1 MNQFK
6 TILISI
12 LFFSFSSSLLNA
24 QTKGIT
30 PIENASTSGGATK
43 AVIVGVSDYKNIQKL
58 TYAHTDA
65 QAFYNF
71 LTSPAGGKVDP
82 NNIKLLLNDKA
93 TAGQIFAAL
102 DWLLETTKEG
112 ETVIFYFSGHGD
124 LETKTIRQN
133 GFLLAQDC
141 PNASYMSG
149 GTVAINY
156 LQDYL
161 LTLIQKN
168 KAKVLL
174 VTDACR
180 SGKLAGGAEGAKQTA
195 TALQEQWENITKIL
209 SSQAGELSY
218 ESQKWNGGGGIF
230 TYYMINGLVGMADR
244 NKDKKISLTELFIY
258 LSDNIPKET
267 EFKQNP
273 YVTGNLNGTVSFV
286 DSNALAS
293 LVKKQSINNPNGT
306 EVAMRGN
313 NDDFKKILDSITYK
327 KYEKFQACIKNDFL
341 IYHDKNNTD
350 AWTIYQELKDKKE
363 AAPVLNNMK
372 TALIASLQDK
382 SQTVIN
388 QILKGKVNLV
398 RDTLILDS
406 AYQEL
411 SHAFQLID
419 EKYIT
424 YKHIKGRYLYL
435 KSIRT
440 ASNKEK
446 ETLLNE
452 CIALEPDA
460 AHPYN
465 YLATVDKYM
474 KEYDKAIKNYQKAI
488 SLAPKWSYPYNN
500 LGILYFDKK
509 DYDKAIDNYNKAI
522 VLNPDDEI
530 LYSNLGNAY
539 YMKKDYPKA
548 IENFNKAIKTK
559 PNFAYAYNNLCN
571 VYLELNDIEK
581 AELNANKALEIN
593 PKYAFAYNN
602 LGNVYN
608 LKKEYDKSIENYNK
622 AISFR
627 ANYDVAYF
635 NLGCIYN
642 IKKDLDNAKLNFEKA
657 ISLNATYAGAYN
669 NLGDIYKQQKQ
680 YDKAIEN
687 FDRAIKEAP
696 EMSEAYWNL
705 CCVYAL
711 TGNKAKAIENL
722 DKALAKGFAGTEDIK
737 TSTDIDSIKGSVEF
751 DAVMKKHKK

>member
-1 MNQFK
+1 MNNFK
-6 TILISI
+6 FILISAFCFI
-12 LFFSFSSSLLNA
+12 LSIHLLFS
-24 QTKGIT
+24 QTKGVT
-30 PIENASTSGGATK
+30 PIENATTNGGATK

-71 LTSPAGGKVDP
+71 LTSSAGGKVEP

-180 SGKLAGGAEGAKQTA
+180 SGKLAGGAEGVKQTA
-195 TALQEQWENITKIL
+195 TALQEQWESITKVL

-218 ESQKWNGGGGIF
+218 ESQKWNNGGGIF
-230 TYYMINGLVGMADR
+230 TYYMINGLEGLADR
-244 NKDKKISLTELFIY
+244 NKDKKVSLTELFIY

-273 YVTGNLNGTVSFV
+273 YVTGNLNGTVSYV
-286 DSNALAS
+286 DSMTLAS
-293 LVKKQSINNPNGT
+293 LTKKQQLSGSNGT

-313 NDDFKKILDSITYK
+313 NDDFKKLLDSATYK
-327 KYEKFQACIKNDFL
+327 QYEKFQFCIKNDFL
-341 IYHDKNNTD
+341 IYPNKSNGD
-350 AWTIYQELKDKKE
+350 AWTIYQQLKDKKE
-363 AAPVLNNMK
+363 ATPILNNMK

-398 RDTLILDS
+398 RDTVILDS

-435 KSIRT
+435 KSIRA
-440 ASNKEK
+440 ASNSEK
-446 ETLLNE
+446 IKLLSE
-452 CIALEPDA
+452 CISLEPDA

-465 YLATVDKYM
+465 YLATVNKYS
-474 KEYDKAIKNYQKAI
+474 KEYEKAISNYQKAI

-500 LGILYFDKK
+500 LGILYFDKN
-509 DYDKAIDNYNKAI
+509 DYDKAIDCYNKAI

-539 YMKKDYPKA
+539 YMKKDYQKA
-548 IENFNKAIKTK
+548 IDNFNKAIKVK

-571 VYLELNDIEK
+571 VYLDLDDLEK
-581 AELNANKALEIN
+581 AEMNVKKAIEIN

-602 LGNVYN
+602 YGN
-608 LKKEYDKSIENYNK
+608 LFIKKKEYVKAIENYNM

-627 ANYDVAYF
+627 ANYIEAF
-635 NLGCIYN
+635 
-642 IKKDLDNAKLNFEKA
+642 
-657 ISLNATYAGAYN
+657 N
-669 NLGDIYKQQKQ
+669 NLGITYSTIKEFDKAKECYEKSISINPSASIYTNLGDVYKQQKL
-680 YDKAIEN
+680 YDKAIETIEK
-687 FDRAIKEAP
+687 AIKLNP
-696 EMSEAYWNL
+696 DYNEAYLNL

-711 TGNKAKAIENL
+711 TGNKVKAIENL
-722 DKALAKGFAGTEDIK
+722 DKALEKGYNNLEEIK
-737 TSTDIDSIKGSVEF
+737 NSTDIESIRNSAEF

>member
-1 MNQFK
+1 MNNFK
-6 TILISI
+6 FILISAFCFI
-12 LFFSFSSSLLNA
+12 LSIHLLFS

-30 PIENASTSGGATK
+30 PIENATTNGGDTK

-71 LTSPAGGKVDP
+71 LTSSAGGKVQP

-180 SGKLAGGAEGAKQTA
+180 SGKLAGGAEGVKQTA
-195 TALQEQWENITKIL
+195 TALQEQWESITKVL

-218 ESQKWNGGGGIF
+218 ESQKWNNGGGIF
-230 TYYMINGLVGMADR
+230 TYYMINGLEGLADR
-244 NKDKKISLTELFIY
+244 NKDKKVSLTELFIY

-273 YVTGNLNGTVSFV
+273 YVTGNLNGTVSYV
-286 DSNALAS
+286 DSMTLAS
-293 LVKKQSINNPNGT
+293 LTKKQQLSGSNGT

-313 NDDFKKILDSITYK
+313 NDDFKKLLDSATYRQ
-327 KYEKFQACIKNDFL
+327 YEKFQFCIKNDFL
-341 IYHDKNNTD
+341 IYPNKSNGD
-350 AWTIYQELKDKKE
+350 AWTIYQQLKDKKE
-363 AAPVLNNMK
+363 ATPVLNNMK

-398 RDTLILDS
+398 RDTVILDS

-435 KSIRT
+435 KSIR
-440 ASNKEK
+440 AVSNSEK
-446 ETLLNE
+446 IKLLSE
-452 CIALEPDA
+452 CISLEPDA

-465 YLATVDKYM
+465 YLATVNKYS
-474 KEYDKAIKNYQKAI
+474 KEYEKAISNYQKAI

-500 LGILYFDKK
+500 LGILYFDKN
-509 DYDKAIDNYNKAI
+509 DYDKAIDCYNKAI

-539 YMKKDYPKA
+539 YMKKDYQKA
-548 IENFNKAIKTK
+548 IDNFNKAIKVK

-571 VYLELNDIEK
+571 VYLDMDELEK
-581 AELNANKALEIN
+581 AEANVLKAIEIN

-602 LGNVYN
+602 YGN
-608 LKKEYDKSIENYNK
+608 LCIKKKDYKKAIENYNM

-627 ANYDVAYF
+627 ANYID
-635 NLGCIYN
+635 
-642 IKKDLDNAKLNFEKA
+642 A
-657 ISLNATYAGAYN
+657 IN
-669 NLGDIYKQQKQ
+669 NLGMTYSTIKDFDKAKDCYEKSILINPSAAIYTNLGDVFKQQKL
-680 YDKAIEN
+680 YDKAIETIEK
-687 FDRAIKEAP
+687 AIKLNP
-696 EMSEAYWNL
+696 EYNEAYWNL

-711 TGNKAKAIENL
+711 TGNKVKAIENL
-722 DKALAKGFAGTEDIK
+722 DKAFSKGYNNFEEIK
-737 TSTDIDSIKGSVEF
+737 NSTDIESIRNSAEF
-751 DAVMKKHKK
+751 DAIMKKHKK